1 MSTTCSVLPRDLV
14 SVEIAAEQFGAHP
27 QTLLTSSKFPVH
39 YPVLAPERGPR
50 WQSHAQRRKLN
61 ISVRVDQVHLSDA
74 LTGAC
79 TGKGPQMAIPR
90 PTPKTEHFGPRWP
103 GPRFRCIIRC
113 LHRKGAP
120 DGKPTPNAENWESRS
135 ALAARHQRQPCRL
148 FLRRPLRGLKI
159 IVGSFGIPWG

>member
-1 MSTTCSVLPRDLV
+1 MSRTCSVLPRDLV

-61 ISVRVDQVHLSDA
+61 ISVRVDQVHLSGA
-74 LTGAC
+74 LSGAC

-90 PTPKTEHFGPRWP
+90 PTPKTGNLGPHWPPGTSGNPAGYSCGDPFGGSRLLLVRSGSP
-103 GPRFRCIIRC
+103 GADAR
-113 LHRKGAP
+113 LGTGAP
-120 DGKPTPNAENWESRS
+120 YGVAQSPSTS
-135 ALAARHQRQPCRL
+135 A
-148 FLRRPLRGLKI
+148 G
-159 IVGSFGIPWG
+159 

>member
-1 MSTTCSVLPRDLV
+1 MSPTCSVLPRDLV
-14 SVEIAAEQFGAHP
+14 SVEIAAEQCGAHP

-39 YPVLAPERGPR
+39 YPVLAPERGPRWQSHAQCRKLNISVRVDQVHLSDALTGACTGKGPR

-113 LHRKGAP
+113 L
-120 DGKPTPNAENWESRS
+120 
-135 ALAARHQRQPCRL
+135 
-148 FLRRPLRGLKI
+148 
-159 IVGSFGIPWG
+159 